1 MDLSLDFPSQLWA
14 PFALSRPPIR
24 CSAGYL
30 IYLQNTEA
38 TCFYYLKSGRVKSYI
53 QSADGAERVL
63 NIYPAGSLFGEASFF
78 DKLPRV
84 SSAVALSPCEL
95 VPIDRELAAQAVSGD
110 PELALSMMKY
120 LARTVRLLSEQLD
133 AMAPGHPLVIHHKS
147 GHMGLMNSAALS
159 ALGITPETPVPP
171 GGKIGVKD
179 RCLTGYLE
187 ENAFFTYLKQLPPT
201 PPDQL
206 LSAYARAQEQY
217 AAHGI
222 TTIQDGMAVE
232 EMFPMYQMLLDSG
245 ILKLDLVVYPSPQ
258 AYDAAVERFGA
269 LPPERHLRIGG
280 MKVYLDGSPQGRT
293 AWMREPYA
301 GEADYR
307 GYGTMEDAALEEA
320 MELACLRRTQLLCH
334 CNGDGA
340 AEQFLR
346 CLAQVEQKHPE
357 MAQLRPVI
365 IHGQLLAPD
374 QLPRVKELGA
384 VVSFFVAH
392 VYHWGDVHLR
402 NFGPE
407 RASRISP
414 ARSALELGI
423 PFTFHQDAPVIQPDM
438 LETLWCAANR
448 RTQSGVHLGPEEEIP
463 VLDALR
469 AVTTSAAFQYF
480 RERELGAIAPGMAA
494 DFVILD
500 RDPLTVPKED
510 LREIQVMAA
519 CKGGDWVCT
528 KYAR

>member
-1 MDLSLDFPSQLWA
+1 MKTLYFGG
-14 PFALSRPPIR
+14 PILTM
-24 CSAGYL
+24 SDPLYVQA
-30 IYLQNTEA
+30 
-38 TCFYYLKSGRVKSYI
+38 
-53 QSADGAERVL
+53 VL
-63 NIYPAGSLFGEASFF
+63 VEGGNILAAGSLDRLEAMDADRRVDLKGSTL
-78 DKLPRV
+78 LPGFIDPHSHFSQMASACLQV
-84 SSAVALSPCEL
+84 SLEGAGSVEEIAQRIGRFLSETSPAPGSWVAARDYDNNRMPG
-95 VPIDRELAAQAVSGD
+95 LAA
-110 PELALSMMKY
+110 PTL
-120 LARTVRLLSEQLD
+120 EQLD

-232 EMFPMYQMLLDSG
+232 EMFLMYQMLLDSG